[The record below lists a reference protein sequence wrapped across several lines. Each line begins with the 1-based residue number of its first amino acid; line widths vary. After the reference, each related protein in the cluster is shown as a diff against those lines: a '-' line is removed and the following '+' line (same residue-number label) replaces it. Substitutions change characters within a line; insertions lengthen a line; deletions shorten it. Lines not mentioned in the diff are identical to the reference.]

1 MVAHPFELP
10 HISLENSEAFE
21 EEGRVAVNVV
31 LDNPHPNRRVS
42 LRYFTFDY
50 DNQAV
55 GWRDFIPQQGRLI
68 FERGETEKQI
78 IIDINNDDIPEGD
91 KTFGVKIFNPNHATI
106 ADDVAIVTIKD
117 DLQQNLREAQPIISI
132 ANNQIILPTATNNQL
147 EFTVSLTEASQ
158 EPITVNYNTFSL
170 SATADE
176 DFTHQEG
183 SLTFAPG
190 ELTQNITV
198 EILANQTENEIKTF
212 GIQLSEPENAQFS
225 PQEVSY
231 LAVGGI
237 LNQPIRQNGIF
248 QPIVNTT
255 LSGRNISISDGL
267 VQDNT
272 IEFTV
277 SLNRQSQIPIHVRYF
292 TFADVDRAEYPFI
305 PEDNLLIFQP
315 GETAKNINISLVDN
329 WEELAENSNIT
340 GVKLYQSKGARIMDD
355 IGIAMREV
363 ENPDNSDVE
372 ITTLALGE
380 EGGFDDGIIDD
391 ETAIL
396 PPTDD
401 VEITTLALGEEG
413 GFDDGI
419 IDDETAILPPTDDVE
434 ITTLALGEEGGF
446 DDGIIDDETAIL
458 PPTDDVEIT
467 TLALGEE
474 GGFDDGII
482 DDIQFSTEAIGEEGG
497 FDDGDILLDQGEVTT
512 LAIGEEGG
520 FDDSD
525 LDIVPEELAT
535 NRAVGEEGGGLVSIL
550 PPVGE
555 TEISTRAMGEEGG
568 FFNEVGDFLTNGDT
582 DLSFL

>member
-10 HISLENSEAFE
+10 RISIEDSEAFE

-78 IIDINNDDIPEGD
+78 VIDLNNDDIPEGD

-117 DLQQNLREAQPIISI
+117 DPQQNLREDQPIISI
-132 ANNQIILPTATNNQL
+132 ANNQIILPRARNNQL

-158 EPITVNYNTFSL
+158 ETVRVNYNTLSL

-176 DFTHQEG
+176 NFTPQEG

-190 ELTQNITV
+190 ELTQKITV
-198 EILANQTENEIKTF
+198 EVLANQTENQVKTF
-212 GIQLSEPENAQFS
+212 GIQLSDPENAQFS

-237 LNQPIRQNGIF
+237 LNKPIRQNGIF
-248 QPIVNTT
+248 QPIVKREFPRK
-255 LSGRNISISDGL
+255 SISISDGL
-267 VQDNT
+267 VRDNNL
-272 IEFTV
+272 EFTV
-277 SLNRQSQIPIHVRYF
+277 SLDRQSQIPVQVRYF
-292 TFADVDRAEYPFI
+292 TFADVDRVEYPFI
-305 PEDNLLIFQP
+305 PENSLLIFEP
-315 GETAKNINISLVDN
+315 GETEKNISIPLVDN
-329 WEELAENSNIT
+329 WEELAENTNMV
-340 GVKLYQSKGARIMDD
+340 GVKLYQAERVRIIDD

-363 ENPDNSDVE
+363 ENPDDSDVP

-380 EGGFDDGIIDD
+380 EGGFDDGIIED
-391 ETAIL
+391 ESAIL

-419 IDDETAILPPTDDVE
+419 IEDES
-434 ITTLALGEEGGF
+434 
-446 DDGIIDDETAIL
+446 AIL

-497 FDDGDILLDQGEVTT
+497 FGDGDLLLDQGEVTT

-520 FDDSD
+520 FDNGDLAVGSEDIVTTMAIGEEGGFNDSD
-525 LDIVPEELAT
+525 LEIIPEELAT
-535 NRAVGEEGGGLVSIL
+535 TYAVGEEGGGLVDIL

-568 FFNEVGDFLTNGDT
+568 FINEVGDFLTNGDT